1 VGAEHGVL
9 TSACDPL
16 NTQHAT
22 SGSKNSVSTRKT
34 SNIHLSNIWYCHNL
48 SIENGD
54 RSITFLSGICWSM
67 MTTAMHDRLSCNT
80 KTTGDDIERAVRR
93 TRFLL

>member
-9 TSACDPL
+9 TRACDPL

-22 SGSKNSVSTRKT
+22 SGSKNSVSTQKT
-34 SNIHLSNIWYCHNL
+34 SNIHSSNIWYCHNL
-48 SIENGD
+48 SIENND
-54 RSITFLSGICWSM
+54 RSIIFLSSIRWSM

-80 KTTGDDIERAVRR
+80 KTTSDDIARAVRR
-93 TRFLL
+93 ARFLL